1 MATPWTEGIYS
12 THVLYLSKHIKG
24 EVTWK
29 TLRQDKAWVATFMG
43 TKLGSYDTLIEAKL
57 TVEGRA
63 ERELNYAL
71 NKLSLDK

>member
-1 MATPWTEGIYS
+1 MAVWTEGMYS
-12 THVLYLSKHIKG
+12 TYVLALSKHIKG

-29 TLRQDKAWVATFMG
+29 SLKQDKDWVATFMG
-43 TKLGSYDTLIEAKL
+43 TKLGSYDTIIEAKL

-71 NKLSLDK
+71 AKLELDK